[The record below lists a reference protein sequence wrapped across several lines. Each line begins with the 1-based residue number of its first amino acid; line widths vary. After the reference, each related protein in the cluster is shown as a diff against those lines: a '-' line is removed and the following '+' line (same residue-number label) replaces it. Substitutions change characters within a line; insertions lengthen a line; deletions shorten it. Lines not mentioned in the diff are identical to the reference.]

1 MQTFI
6 KLMHWMPTRVV
17 SVLAGVWLVIDAADL
32 SPAYAFLVASVGT
45 AIAVTGIADISLT
58 ELAVDAARARSTPS
72 EERAA

>member
-17 SVLAGVWLVIDAADL
+17 SVLAGVWVVIEAADL
-32 SPAYAFLVASVGT
+32 SPVYAFLVASVGT

-58 ELAVDAARARSTPS
+58 ELAVDAARARSTSS